1 MLQRF
6 RNTITPPYSL
16 KKIISIVLASL
27 IVLAIPVGIVIHLSG
42 LFTGDLAS
50 YVNPFIG
57 TAPAAANRHLGPG
70 FDTGDVFPGAAFP
83 HGMVQW
89 SPDTTNA
96 AGGYRYFQSTIHG
109 FSLTHFSGRG
119 CNAYQDIPFMPTT
132 RPITTS
138 PAQSSAY
145 ASAFSHRDEVAS
157 PGYYRVYLKRS
168 NIYVALT
175 ATLRSGFG
183 QFTYSPSTTS
193 TMLINA
199 GGSATGN
206 SDVGTGIEVVGNQ
219 QVVGSASSGHFC
231 GKANTYTVYFAATF
245 DHPFIAFGTWNGP
258 HVIPGSHTSF
268 GQHSG
273 AYVTF
278 NTLQNPV
285 VQVKVGISF
294 VSVASAQ
301 ANVEAE
307 NPGWDFDAVRQSARA
322 AWNAHLGLIQATG
335 GTPAEKQIFYTALY
349 HIFFH
354 PNVFS
359 DVNGQYMGFDQ
370 HVHIA
375 RGYTQYENFPGW
387 DMYRSQISLLALLEP
402 RETSD
407 MMQSLVA
414 DARQGGGGLPRWQ
427 VANDNSAGMVGDSPD
442 VVIAMS
448 YAFGARH
455 FDTQG
460 AWQAMIAGASQPG
473 AHSGHYEVREGLN
486 DYLRLGYV
494 STQTSPSAAITL
506 EYAIDDFAIAQYA
519 RALGNM
525 EAYAIYQQR
534 AQNWQHL
541 FNPATGY
548 IEPRNPDGTFIAN
561 FKPTST
567 SGFAEGDSAQYTWL
581 VPQDL
586 DGLFAIMGGS
596 AKAIERLDMHFR
608 QLNAG
613 PGSLYAFMGN
623 EPEFG
628 APWEFDAAGAAY
640 RTQEV
645 VRRIETQLFSA
656 SPGGLPG
663 NDDGGALSSWYIFA
677 ALGLY
682 PEIPGVAGFVL
693 GSPLFPA
700 VTVHLGNGHLL
711 RIAGQGINGAPDS
724 APYVQSLILNGQSY
738 GSPWVPFAALV
749 NGATLQFTLGDSP
762 NLAWGHNINF
772 AFASP
777 SSSSAPA
784 A

>member
-1 MLQRF
+1 LLQRF
-6 RNTITPPYSL
+6 RNTIIPPYSL

-27 IVLAIPVGIVIHLSG
+27 IVLAIPIGIVIHLSG
-42 LFTGDLAS
+42 LSTSDLAS

-57 TAPAAANRHLGPG
+57 TGPAATNQHLGPG
-70 FDTGDVFPGAAFP
+70 FDSGNVFPGATIP
-83 HGMVQW
+83 RGMVQW

-119 CNAYQDIPFMPTT
+119 CSAYQDIPFMPTT

-145 ASAFSHRDEVAS
+145 ALTFSHRDEVTS
-157 PGYYRVYLKRS
+157 PGYYRVHLRPS

-183 QFTYSPSTTS
+183 QFTYPPSTASAILLNT
-193 TMLINA
+193 

-206 SDVGTGIEVVGNQ
+206 SDAGTGIQVVGNN

-231 GKANTYTVYFAATF
+231 HRANTYTVYFAAIF
-245 DHPFIAFGTWNGP
+245 DHPFSAFGTWNGP
-258 HVIPGSHTSF
+258 RVTSGGHTSF
-268 GQHSG
+268 GQQSG
-273 AYVTF
+273 AYVIF

-294 VSVASAQ
+294 VSVANAR
-301 ANVEAE
+301 ANVQAE
-307 NPGWDFDAVRQSARA
+307 NPGWDFDAVGQSARA
-322 AWNAHLGLIQATG
+322 AWNAHLGLIQVTG
-335 GTPAEKQIFYTALY
+335 GTLAQRQIFYTALY
-349 HIFFH
+349 HTFFH

-359 DVNGQYMGFDQ
+359 DVNGQYLGFDQ
-370 HVHIA
+370 RVHVA
-375 RGYTQYENFPGW
+375 RGYIQYENFPGW
-387 DMYRSQISLLALLEP
+387 DMYRSLISLLALLEP

-414 DARQGGGGLPRWQ
+414 DARQGGRGLPRWQ

-448 YAFGARH
+448 YAFGARN

-460 AWQAMIAGASQPG
+460 AWQAMNAGASQPG
-473 AHSGHYEVREGLN
+473 TQSGRYELREGLN
-486 DYLRLGYV
+486 DYLSLGYV
-494 STQTSPSAAITL
+494 STQTSSSAAITL

-525 EAYAIYQQR
+525 KAYAIYQQR

-548 IEPRNPDGTFIAN
+548 IEPRNPDGTFIAG
-561 FKPTST
+561 FDPTSEN
-567 SGFAEGDSAQYTWL
+567 GFVEGNGVQYTWL

-586 DGLFAIMGGS
+586 DGLFAMMGGS
-596 AKAIERLDMHFR
+596 DKAIERLNMFFR
-608 QLNAG
+608 QLDAG
-613 PGSLYAFMGN
+613 PNSPYAFMGN
-623 EPEFG
+623 EPCFEV
-628 APWEFDAAGAAY
+628 PWEFDAAGAAY

-663 NDDGGALSSWYIFA
+663 NDDGGAISSWYIFA

-682 PEIPGVAGFVL
+682 PEIPGVAGFVV
-693 GSPLFPA
+693 GSPLFQA
-700 VTVHLGNGHLL
+700 VTIHLGNGHLL
-711 RIAGQGINGAPDS
+711 QITGQGINGTPDS
-724 APYVQSLILNGQSY
+724 APYVQSLTLNGQSY
-738 GSPWVPFAALV
+738 GSSWIPFAALV
-749 NGATLQFTLGDSP
+749 NGATLQFTLGNSP
-762 NLAWGHNINF
+762 DLAWGHNVDF
-772 AFASP
+772 TFASP
-777 SSSSAPA
+777 SSS
-784 A
+784 

>member
-1 MLQRF
+1 LLQRF
-6 RNTITPPYSL
+6 RKTIMPPHSL
-16 KKIISIVLASL
+16 KKIISIALASL
-27 IVLAIPVGIVIHLSG
+27 IVLAIPTSIVIHLSG
-42 LFTGDLAS
+42 LITGDLAS

-57 TAPAAANRHLGPG
+57 TEPAVANQHLGPG
-70 FDTGDVFPGAAFP
+70 FDSGNVFPGAAFP

-145 ASAFSHRDEVAS
+145 ASTFSHRDEAAS
-157 PGYYRVYLKRS
+157 PGYYGVYLKRS
-168 NIYVALT
+168 NVYVALT

-183 QFTYSPSTTS
+183 QFTYPPSITS

-206 SDVGTGIEVVGNQ
+206 SDVGTGIEIVGNN

-258 HVIPGSHTSF
+258 RVTPSSYTSF

-278 NTLQNPV
+278 NTLQSPV

-294 VSVASAQ
+294 VSVANAR
-301 ANVEAE
+301 ANVQAE

-322 AWNAHLGLIQATG
+322 AWNAHLGLIQVTG
-335 GTPAEKQIFYTALY
+335 GTLAEKQVFYTALY

-375 RGYTQYENFPGW
+375 QGYIQYENFPGW
-387 DMYRSQISLLALLEP
+387 DMYRSLISLLALLEP

-407 MMQSLVA
+407 MIQSLVA

-448 YAFGARH
+448 YAFGARN

-460 AWQAMIAGASQPG
+460 AWQAMNAGASLPG
-473 AHSGHYEVREGLN
+473 AQSGHYTIREGLS
-486 DYLRLGYV
+486 DYLHLGYV
-494 STQTSPSAAITL
+494 STQEQPSASAAITL
-506 EYAIDDFAIAQYA
+506 EYAIDDFAIAQYT

-525 EAYAIYQQR
+525 KAYAIYQQR

-541 FNPATGY
+541 FNPITGY
-548 IEPRNPDGTFIAN
+548 IEPRNPNGTFITN
-561 FKPTST
+561 FKPTSGN
-567 SGFAEGDSAQYTWL
+567 GFVEGDSAQYTWL

-586 DGLFAIMGGS
+586 DGLFAMMGGS
-596 AKAIERLDMHFR
+596 DKAIERLNMHFR

-613 PGSLYAFMGN
+613 PGSPYAFMGN
-623 EPEFG
+623 EPEFEV
-628 APWEFDAAGAAY
+628 PWEFDAAGAAY

-656 SPGGLPG
+656 GPGGLPG

-711 RIAGQGINGAPDS
+711 RIAGQAVNGTPDS
-724 APYVQSLILNGQSY
+724 VPYVQSLTLNGWSY
-738 GSPWVPFAALV
+738 GSPWIPFTALA
-749 NGATLQFTLGDSP
+749 NGATLQFTLGNGP
-762 NLAWGHNINF
+762 NLTWGHNINF
-772 AFASP
+772 TFASP
-777 SSSSAPA
+777 PSSGSL
-784 A
+784 